1 MHRARLTGL
10 PAGPQLKLS
19 VEACEFSETSPISAQ
34 IPAYTESRVAS
45 DNLPAMSS
53 AAGTGQVIATLVV
66 GSDGS
71 TAKDGSSRGVTSTL
85 DRARFLER
93 RRHVDAIL
101 IGGHTARTEPYR
113 KTPVPVVVISTSMI
127 NALADNRQAYWWNAS
142 PSEALERARRLFGP
156 TILVEA
162 GASIINELIAS
173 GEVDRLELSVTRV
186 SDGEDRINIEEMLSR
201 FTHVEHVTEGE
212 TIFYTA
218 TRQ

>member
-1 MHRARLTGL
+1 MSVDLCESSEISPTYDQILT
-10 PAGPQLKLS
+10 
-19 VEACEFSETSPISAQ
+19 SAK
-34 IPAYTESRVAS
+34 SRVAS
-45 DNLPAMSS
+45 DNLPAMNS
-53 AAGTGQVIATLVV
+53 AAGIGQVIATLVV

-101 IGGHTARTEPYR
+101 IGGNTARTEPYR

-142 PSEALERARRLFGP
+142 ASEALERAQRLFGP

-173 GEVDRLELSVTRV
+173 GEVDRLELSVTQV
-186 SDGEDRINIEEMLSR
+186 SGGEDRIDIEKMLSH
-201 FTHVEHVTEGE
+201 FEHVESVTEGE

-218 TRQ
+218 TR

>member
-1 MHRARLTGL
+1 MSAT
-10 PAGPQLKLS
+10 AG
-19 VEACEFSETSPISAQ
+19 I
-34 IPAYTESRVAS
+34 
-45 DNLPAMSS
+45 
-53 AAGTGQVIATLVV
+53 GQVIATLVV

-85 DRARFLER
+85 DRARCLEL

-101 IGGHTARTEPYR
+101 IGGNTARTEPYR

-142 PSEALERARRLFGP
+142 ASEALERARRLFGP

-173 GEVDRLELSVTRV
+173 GEVDRLELSVTQV
-186 SDGEDRINIEEMLSR
+186 SGGDDRIDIEKMLSH
-201 FTHVEHVTEGE
+201 FAQVESVTEGE

-218 TRQ
+218 TR

>member
-1 MHRARLTGL
+1 MSLAL
-10 PAGPQLKLS
+10 
-19 VEACEFSETSPISAQ
+19 CESSEISPTYDQ
-34 IPAYTESRVAS
+34 ILAYAKSRVAS

-53 AAGTGQVIATLVV
+53 TAGIGQVIATLVV

-93 RRHVDAIL
+93 RRRVDAIL
-101 IGGHTARTEPYR
+101 IGGNTARTEPYR
-113 KTPVPVVVISTSMI
+113 KTPVPVVVISTSMV

-142 PSEALERARRLFGP
+142 ASEALERARRLFGP

-173 GEVDRLELSVTRV
+173 GEVDRLELSVTQV
-186 SDGEDRINIEEMLSR
+186 TGGEDRIDIEKMLSH
-201 FTHVEHVTEGE
+201 FAHVESVTEGE

-218 TRQ
+218 TR

>member
-1 MHRARLTGL
+1 MARLTGL

-19 VEACEFSETSPISAQ
+19 VEACEFIETSPIYGQ

-53 AAGTGQVIATLVV
+53 SAGTGQVIATLVV

-101 IGGHTARTEPYR
+101 IGGNTARTEPYR

-173 GEVDRLELSVTRV
+173 GEVDRLELSVTQV
-186 SDGEDRINIEEMLSR
+186 SGGEDRINIEEMLSR

-218 TRQ
+218 TR

>member
-1 MHRARLTGL
+1 MARLTGL

-19 VEACEFSETSPISAQ
+19 VEACEFIETSPIYGQ

-53 AAGTGQVIATLVV
+53 SAGTGQVIATLVV

-101 IGGHTARTEPYR
+101 IGGNTARTEPYR

-173 GEVDRLELSVTRV
+173 GEVDRLELSVTQI
-186 SDGEDRINIEEMLSR
+186 SGGEDRINIEEMLSR

-218 TRQ
+218 TR

>member
-1 MHRARLTGL
+1 MSLAL
-10 PAGPQLKLS
+10 
-19 VEACEFSETSPISAQ
+19 CESSEISPTYDQ
-34 IPAYTESRVAS
+34 ILAYAKSRVAS

-53 AAGTGQVIATLVV
+53 AAGIGQVIATLVV

-93 RRHVDAIL
+93 RRRVDAIL
-101 IGGHTARTEPYR
+101 IGGNTARTEPYR
-113 KTPVPVVVISTSMI
+113 KTPVPVVVISTSMV

-142 PSEALERARRLFGP
+142 ASEALERARRLFGP

-173 GEVDRLELSVTRV
+173 GEVDRLELSVTQV
-186 SDGEDRINIEEMLSR
+186 SGGEDRIDIQKMLSH
-201 FTHVEHVTEGE
+201 FAHVEDVTEGE

-218 TRQ
+218 TR

>member
-19 VEACEFSETSPISAQ
+19 VEACEFSETRPISAQ

-101 IGGHTARTEPYR
+101 IGGNTARTEPYR

>member
-1 MHRARLTGL
+1 MSLAL
-10 PAGPQLKLS
+10 
-19 VEACEFSETSPISAQ
+19 CESSEISPTYDQ
-34 IPAYTESRVAS
+34 ILAYAKSRVAS

-53 AAGTGQVIATLVV
+53 AAGIGQVIATLVV

-93 RRHVDAIL
+93 RRRVDAIL
-101 IGGHTARTEPYR
+101 IGGNTARTEPYR

-142 PSEALERARRLFGP
+142 ASEALERARRLFGP

-173 GEVDRLELSVTRV
+173 GEVDRLELSVTQV
-186 SDGEDRINIEEMLSR
+186 SGGEDRIDIQKMLSH
-201 FTHVEHVTEGE
+201 FAHVEDVTEGE

-218 TRQ
+218 TR

>member
-1 MHRARLTGL
+1 M
-10 PAGPQLKLS
+10 S
-19 VEACEFSETSPISAQ
+19 VDLCESSEISPTYDQILASAK
-34 IPAYTESRVAS
+34 SRVAS
-45 DNLPAMSS
+45 DNLPAMNS
-53 AAGTGQVIATLVV
+53 AAGIGQVIATLVV

-101 IGGHTARTEPYR
+101 IGGNTARTEPYR

-142 PSEALERARRLFGP
+142 ASEALERARRLFGP

-173 GEVDRLELSVTRV
+173 GEVDRLELSVTQV
-186 SDGEDRINIEEMLSR
+186 SGGEDRIDIQEMLSH
-201 FTHVEHVTEGE
+201 FAHVEDVTEGE
-212 TIFYTA
+212 TTFYTA
-218 TRQ
+218 TR

>member
-1 MHRARLTGL
+1 M
-10 PAGPQLKLS
+10 
-19 VEACEFSETSPISAQ
+19 SAL
-34 IPAYTESRVAS
+34 E
-45 DNLPAMSS
+45 
-53 AAGTGQVIATLVV
+53 GTGQVVATLVV

-93 RRHVDAIL
+93 RRRVDAIL
-101 IGGHTARTEPYR
+101 IGGNTARTEPYR

-173 GEVDRLELSVTRV
+173 GEVDRLELSVTQV
-186 SDGEDRINIEEMLSR
+186 SGGQDRIDIQEMLSH
-201 FTHVEHVTEGE
+201 FDHVENVTEGE
-212 TIFYTA
+212 TTFYTA
-218 TRQ
+218 TRN

>member
-1 MHRARLTGL
+1 MSAT
-10 PAGPQLKLS
+10 AG
-19 VEACEFSETSPISAQ
+19 A
-34 IPAYTESRVAS
+34 
-45 DNLPAMSS
+45 
-53 AAGTGQVIATLVV
+53 GQVIATLVV

-101 IGGHTARTEPYR
+101 IGGNTARTEPYR
-113 KTPVPVVVISTSMI
+113 KTPVPVVVISTSMV

-142 PSEALERARRLFGP
+142 ASEALERARRLFGP

-173 GEVDRLELSVTRV
+173 N
-186 SDGEDRINIEEMLSR
+186 SD
-201 FTHVEHVTEGE
+201 H
-212 TIFYTA
+212 
-218 TRQ
+218 

>member
-1 MHRARLTGL
+1 MSAS
-10 PAGPQLKLS
+10 AG
-19 VEACEFSETSPISAQ
+19 
-34 IPAYTESRVAS
+34 
-45 DNLPAMSS
+45 D
-53 AAGTGQVIATLVV
+53 GQVIATLVV

-71 TAKDGSSRGVTSTL
+71 TAKDGTSRGVTSTL

-101 IGGHTARTEPYR
+101 IGGNTARTEPYR
-113 KTPVPVVVISTSMI
+113 KTPVPVVVISTSMV

-142 PSEALERARRLFGP
+142 ASEALERARHLFGP

-173 GEVDRLELSVTRV
+173 GEVDRLELSVTQV
-186 SDGEDRINIEEMLSR
+186 SGGEDRIDIHEMLSH
-201 FTHVEHVTEGE
+201 FKDVENVTEGE

-218 TRQ
+218 TR

>member
-1 MHRARLTGL
+1 M
-10 PAGPQLKLS
+10 S
-19 VEACEFSETSPISAQ
+19 NVEGI
-34 IPAYTESRVAS
+34 
-45 DNLPAMSS
+45 
-53 AAGTGQVIATLVV
+53 GQVIATLVV

-101 IGGHTARTEPYR
+101 IGGNTARCEPYR
-113 KTPVPVVVISTSMI
+113 KTPVPVVVISTSMV

-173 GEVDRLELSVTRV
+173 GEIDRLELSVTQV
-186 SDGEDRINIEEMLSR
+186 AGGEDRINIQEMLAHFS
-201 FTHVEHVTEGE
+201 HVENVTEGE

>member
-1 MHRARLTGL
+1 M
-10 PAGPQLKLS
+10 
-19 VEACEFSETSPISAQ
+19 SA
-34 IPAYTESRVAS
+34 S
-45 DNLPAMSS
+45 
-53 AAGTGQVIATLVV
+53 AGTGQVIATLVV

-101 IGGHTARTEPYR
+101 IGGNTARNEPYR

-142 PSEALERARRLFGP
+142 ASEALERARRLFGP
-156 TILVEA
+156 TILIEA
-162 GASIINELIAS
+162 GPSIINELIAS
-173 GEVDRLELSVTRV
+173 GEVDRLELSVTQI
-186 SDGEDRINIEEMLSR
+186 SGGEDRIDIQGMLSH
-201 FTHVEHVTEGE
+201 FTDVESVTEGE

-218 TRQ
+218 TRN